1 MVDSKENDE
10 FGREVTGLKP
20 WLPNLEPALTMERES
35 NYVIFS

>member
-1 MVDSKENDE
+1 MVDSKENDK
-10 FGREVTGLKP
+10 FGQWVKGLGL

>member
-1 MVDSKENDE
+1 MVDSKENDK
-10 FGREVTGLKP
+10 FGQGDKGLRP